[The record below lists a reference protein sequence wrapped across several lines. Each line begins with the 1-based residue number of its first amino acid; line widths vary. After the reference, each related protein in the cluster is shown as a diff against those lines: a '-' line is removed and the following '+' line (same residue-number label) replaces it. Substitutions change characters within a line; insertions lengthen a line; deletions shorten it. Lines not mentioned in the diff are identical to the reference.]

1 MCSCPL
7 DLVLIA
13 TEGGADMEPV
23 CEGFMGARTHR
34 SSLATLL
41 QRDLGDS
48 QDSILGAA
56 QVLIDGGALVNA
68 HDEGQFSSFFRTL

>member
-1 MCSCPL
+1 
-7 DLVLIA
+7 
-13 TEGGADMEPV
+13 MEPV
-23 CEGFMGARTHR
+23 YEGFMGARTHR

-56 QVLIDGGALVNA
+56 QVLIDGGASVNV
-68 HDEGQFSSFFRTL
+68 HDEGQFTTVCSLLYGWEVSLNFRVTALKIR